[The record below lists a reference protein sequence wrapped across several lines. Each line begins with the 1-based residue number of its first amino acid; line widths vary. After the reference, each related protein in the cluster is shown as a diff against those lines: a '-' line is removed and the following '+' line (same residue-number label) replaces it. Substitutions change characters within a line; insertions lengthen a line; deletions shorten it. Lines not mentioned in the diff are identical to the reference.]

1 MWEHV
6 GRIVAE
12 AGATPADI
20 IKMNFWMN
28 DKSYRPAINVG
39 WLKLFPD
46 EKSRPAR
53 HAMERAMEG
62 GMLVQC
68 DFMAVLKG

>member
-1 MWEHV
+1 M
-6 GRIVAE
+6 
-12 AGATPADI
+12 
-20 IKMNFWMN
+20 
-28 DKSYRPAINVG
+28 
-39 WLKLFPD
+39 FPD

-53 HAMERAMEG
+53 HAMERPLEG